1 MGQMPQ
7 DHRISADDR
16 PALLRQV
23 HARLCEAYHC
33 PIAYFH
39 ALDPLDYSQPMPLL

>member
-7 DHRISADDR
+7 DHLIPADDR
-16 PALLRQV
+16 RALLRQV

-39 ALDPLDYSQPMPLL
+39 ALDPLGYFWPISLL